1 MPPIPS
7 PAAPSLSEGREIE
20 DMIDRARVIAAVE
33 AGRLDARSART
44 CLAHLAAG
52 IEGNRQGA
60 LHDPLGGPLPQ
71 AERQALHFRIGSRET
86 LLGLMQANY
95 RLREAVIGFAE
106 THRQAI
112 YLHCAYGEPAEPRNF
127 GHWALMADSALAR
140 DSERMVALYNRIN
153 RSPAGAASGNGA
165 EFGLNRLMLADLL
178 GFDGLVENTLDAAQ
192 SRDLVLECAGVLAIW
207 AQTLA
212 GIVTEIL
219 GHASPCERRM
229 VLPLWVLR
237 PSLLKSERA
246 PEQLLELRHFSTRAI
261 GFMSGLFTS
270 ESAASGPVER
280 LGNQRQLGEL
290 ANELAVRLEVLARVF
305 EDLELVPER
314 GTSTVTDAVYRSPP
328 PELTR
333 FLQDRS
339 GLSWT
344 DATLL
349 IDAALRDL
357 DAKSRP
363 LSALAPEDIAR
374 AAKAEGFPAFDLSTD
389 ELRSLLAPE
398 LFIAHRNTIGG
409 PGADSMASG
418 IISAQ
423 ARIRLGL
430 NRLDERRRQVDA
442 AGARLRAAMKA
453 I

>member
-1 MPPIPS
+1 M
-7 PAAPSLSEGREIE
+7 SEGREIE

-71 AERQALHFRIGSRET
+71 AERLALHFRIGSRET

-219 GHASPCERRM
+219 SHASPCERRM
-229 VLPLWVLR
+229 VLPLWALR

-270 ESAASGPVER
+270 ESTAAGPVER
-280 LGNQRQLGEL
+280 LANQRQLGEL
-290 ANELAVRLEVLARVF
+290 ASELAARLEMMARLF
-305 EDLELVPER
+305 EDLELVPDQ
-314 GTSTVTDAVYRSPP
+314 GMGGATGYRSPP

-333 FLQDRS
+333 LLQDRS

-357 DAKSRP
+357 DATARP

-374 AAKAEGFPAFDLSTD
+374 AAQAEGFPAFDLSTD

-398 LFIAHRNTIGG
+398 HFIAHRNTIGG